1 MPQNKAYKD
10 RMVIVDSDQVGPT
23 DRTENPDGFHPM
35 VRDVWTTAPTRGFAN
50 PVTLQPMGKSVL
62 RDKFRAVLGNYYTI
76 YLSSKGTTLWNYSN
90 PGQAFDHATPGVGR
104 LSTQVENIV
113 LDLNYDASEV
123 NPTLEIVIDNH
134 TNQAWNNFLNRSTES
149 TSYLTERANFT
160 TFMGQMF
167 GGIVG
172 TFRGDHTSTLYLA
185 SQNQEIREESGLEL
199 KVEGKYQFYL
209 STSPPYEELIS
220 DASLPEHLLPNAYI
234 MQAERLNT
242 GSTAE
247 TDYNLTSISLDGNIA
262 WFNDNTATEL
272 NEGEYYQLYSEAAQ
286 RMIQQDALSTTAQSL
301 NYLSNVGILHSDLG
315 ITKEEHITLLS
326 VPFCNKITIGKD
338 EDGVTGLN
346 AANMV
351 LKTLANDPE
360 TKDIID
366 YLQLRAIK
374 SLAVAPESYRSFQVT
389 TRTQNSAIDDED
401 FVFKTRQRGFEVL
414 FGATDHPSALPI
426 GTQPELA
433 SVSEMET
440 LTEYNTNSMS
450 PDFILL
456 RDFARAN
463 FDLTPDH
470 VDNARVELTTAAG
483 SVALRNFIKK
493 YSQILAGIPC
503 HTETLMYVIE
513 KRRVIDNN
521 PGEVVQKFFIS
532 NRFSE
537 EDVPITFYDTQV
549 KYGQRYI
556 YDIKKVTV
564 VFGNRYLYHTP
575 IVDPVPSDEDS
586 PQGQK
591 SLPQGEFD
599 PGNIFTD
606 LGERIQEE
614 AEGLLSDYETL
625 FEPTG
630 EEIEDF
636 LDRLMNF
643 EENLPSAS
651 PSGGWGGQRA
661 DGRGGQRGGQR
672 SRSMGTG
679 TEVFLEDGLGLE
691 ELAGRFIRRN
701 RGRE

>member
-10 RMVIVDSDQVGPT
+10 RIVIVDADQVGPK
-23 DRTENPDGFHPM
+23 DRTTNPDGFHPM
-35 VRDVWTTAPTRGFAN
+35 VRDIWSTGALRGF
-50 PVTLQPMGKSVL
+50 KSVL
-62 RDKFRAVLGNYYTI
+62 KDEFRAVLGNYYTI
-76 YLSSKGTTLWNYSN
+76 YLSSKGSTLWNYSN
-90 PGQAFDHATPGVGR
+90 PGDAVDHSTPGVGR
-104 LSTQVENIV
+104 LDTQVENIV

-123 NPTLEIVIDNH
+123 NPRIEIVVDNH
-134 TNQAWNNFLNRSTES
+134 TNQAWNNFLNRSDES
-149 TSYLTERANFT
+149 TSYLEEMPNFAI
-160 TFMGQMF
+160 FMGQVF
-167 GGIVG
+167 GDIVG
-172 TFRGDHTSTLYLA
+172 TFLDDHTSTLYLA
-185 SQNQEIREESGLEL
+185 SENQEIREKSGLEL

-247 TDYNLTSISLDGNIA
+247 TDYNLTSISLDGNIL

-286 RMIQQDALSTTAQSL
+286 NMIQQDTLSTTAQSL

-315 ITKEEHITLLS
+315 ITEEEHISTIS
-326 VPFCNKITIGKD
+326 VPFYNKITIGKD

-346 AANMV
+346 AANKV

-366 YLQLRAIK
+366 YLQLRAIN
-374 SLAVAPESYRSFQVT
+374 SLATDAVGSANRSFQVT
-389 TRTQNSAIDDED
+389 TRTQNSATDAQD
-401 FVFKTRQRGFEVL
+401 FAFNTRLRGYEVL
-414 FGATDHPSALPI
+414 FVATDHPSALPI
-426 GTQPELA
+426 GTQPEIA
-433 SVSEMET
+433 SPDEMER
-440 LTEYNTNSMS
+440 LTEYNNDSMS

-456 RDFARAN
+456 RDFARAS

-470 VDNARVELTTAAG
+470 VDNARVELTTADG

-493 YSQILAGIPC
+493 YSQILAGTPC

-537 EDVPITFYDTQV
+537 EEVPITIYDTQV

-556 YDIKKVTV
+556 YDIKKVSV
-564 VFGNRYLYHTP
+564 VFGNRYLYHAP
-575 IVDPVPSDEDS
+575 LVDPIPADEDS

-599 PGNIFTD
+599 PGDIFTD

-614 AEGLLSDYETL
+614 AEGLLADYETT
-625 FEPTG
+625 FEPTAA
-630 EEIEDF
+630 EIEDQ
-636 LDRLMNF
+636 LNQMINF
-643 EENLPSAS
+643 GASLPSAS
-651 PSGGWGGQRA
+651 PSGPIGGPRPTSLAGAATYVQV
-661 DGRGGQRGGQR
+661 D
-672 SRSMGTG
+672 
-679 TEVFLEDGLGLE
+679 LGLE
-691 ELAGRFIRRN
+691 ELATRFE
-701 RGRE
+701 GEK